1 MHTMNLC
8 LSICCTQ
15 PMVTHYDLPLLA
27 SHLVQ
32 LDKASPNIRTSSL
45 LSWLIEVSKI
55 PYVDLG
61 SIDIVSQS

>member
-1 MHTMNLC
+1 
-8 LSICCTQ
+8 
-15 PMVTHYDLPLLA
+15 MVTHYDLPLLA

-61 SIDIVSQS
+61 SIDIVSQSWG